1 MRIIFFR
8 PSCYSGCIGINEA
21 HSSEDIIDLKGVP
34 FVPTNMRLNIKQG
47 DDIAVVELGHLG
59 SVMLVT
65 DFCTEYV
72 QRFQGLFNFFIYFS
86 NKCLSNLRGCVFE
99 RDIFSKY
106 NCPMYII
113 HKRTSNTMNHKESLI
128 ILMERPAENEFPEII
143 LNLWEYLQSAGVCKN
158 L

>member
-1 MRIIFFR
+1 
-8 PSCYSGCIGINEA
+8 
-21 HSSEDIIDLKGVP
+21 
-34 FVPTNMRLNIKQG
+34 
-47 DDIAVVELGHLG
+47 
-59 SVMLVT
+59 MLVT
-65 DFCTEYV
+65 EFCTEYV

-143 LNLWEYLQSAGVCKN
+143 LNLWEYLQSTGRRLQKCLEIGCWVSFFPPAMFSPTRRRLTLRRTNRERGAKSAN
-158 L
+158 RHLG